1 MELGKQIK
9 KYRMELDISQEDLA
23 EKIYVSRQTISNWE
37 NNKNYPDVKS
47 LLLLSA
53 TFNVTLD
60 ILIKG
65 DLEIMKET
73 IEKEEIKRFGNQSK
87 VFSILFVLCV
97 VLPVPLIKW
106 LGAWG
111 IGILIVIF
119 AFTTYFAYRVEK
131 QKKDFDIQTY
141 KEIVSFNE
149 GKRLPADEKLMEIG
163 KRPYQK
169 ILLGLGSA
177 IITTTVAI
185 ILLYILK

>member
-9 KYRMELDISQEDLA
+9 KYRMELEISQEELA
-23 EKIYVSRQTISNWE
+23 EKIYVSRQTVSNWE

-65 DLEIMKET
+65 DLEQMKET
-73 IEKEEIKRFGNQSK
+73 IEKEEIKKFSNQSRI
-87 VFSILFVLCV
+87 FSLLFVLCV
-97 VLPVPLIKW
+97 VSPVPLIKF

-111 IGILIVIF
+111 IGIIIVIF

-131 QKKDFDIQTY
+131 NKKAYDIQTF
-141 KEIVSFNE
+141 KEIVAFNE
-149 GKRLPADEKLMEIG
+149 GKRLPEDEKLMELG

-177 IITTTVAI
+177 VLTTTIAI
-185 ILLYILK
+185 ILLYLLK

>member
-9 KYRMELDISQEDLA
+9 NYRMELELSQEELA

-65 DLEIMKET
+65 DLEQMKET
-73 IEKEEIKRFGNQSK
+73 IEKEEIKQ
-87 VFSILFVLCV
+87 FSNHSRIFSLLFVLCV
-97 VLPVPLIKW
+97 VSPVPLIKF

-111 IGILIVIF
+111 FGIIIVIF
-119 AFTTYFAYRVEK
+119 AFTTYFAYRVE
-131 QKKDFDIQTY
+131 QNKKTYDIQTL
-141 KEIVSFNE
+141 KEIVAFNE
-149 GKRLPADEKLMEIG
+149 GKRLPADEKLMELG

-177 IITTTVAI
+177 VLTTTIAI
-185 ILLYILK
+185 ILLYLLK

>member
-1 MELGKQIK
+1 MA
-9 KYRMELDISQEDLA
+9 ISQEDLA

-65 DLEIMKET
+65 DLEEMKET
-73 IEKEEIKRFGNQSK
+73 IQKEEIKQFGKDST
-87 VFSILFVLCV
+87 VFTILMVMSV

-106 LGAWG
+106 FWPWG
-111 IGILIVIF
+111 MGVLIVLYAVTF
-119 AFTTYFAYRVEK
+119 YFAYRIE
-131 QKKDFDIQTY
+131 QTKKHFDIQTL
-141 KEIVSFNE
+141 KEIVAFTE
-149 GKRLPADEKLMEIG
+149 GKRLPGDEKLMEKG

-169 ILLGLGSA
+169 VLLALGSA
-177 IITTTVAI
+177 VITTTIAI
-185 ILLYILK
+185 ILLYLLK

>member
-9 KYRMELDISQEDLA
+9 KYRMALDISQEDLA

-65 DLEIMKET
+65 DLEAMKET
-73 IEKEEIKRFGNQSK
+73 IAKEEIKRFGNQSK
-87 VFSILFVLCV
+87 VFSILFMLCV
-97 VLPVPLIKW
+97 ILPVPLIKW

-111 IGILIVIF
+111 IGILVVMF

-141 KEIVSFNE
+141 KEIVAFNE
-149 GKRLPADEKLMEIG
+149 GKRLPADEKLMELG

-169 ILLGLGSA
+169 ILLGFGSA
-177 IITTTVAI
+177 VLTTTVAI
-185 ILLYILK
+185 ILLYFLK